1 MGANISSQ
9 LNESTTKVVN
19 NVLTDIA
26 VKIDN
31 SVQSVQNID
40 QTTNFSMVDSKVG
53 GDINISQ
60 EATMT
65 VTAILEADTNLK
77 NEIANEIKTKLKET
91 MANTVKQANTDL
103 NIGQANIAVAINK
116 TNSYIENNIQ
126 NLLSTGVSNSVKN
139 VGKTKTILNMEVIRS
154 EVGGN
159 INITQ
164 KAQITAIS
172 KNIAKTIVENS
183 IKNALTTD
191 ITKDLTNIADQKNT
205 GINLIAGLGLIVV
218 IVGGVLA
225 IKLLPTNA
233 KLTGMKPNAMGDVV
247 SNFQNSIEKG
257 KGANGKSGAYG
268 GDKKGKKPTKPMI
281 STKTK
286 IIIGCIIIIIIIFI
300 IWYYKRQQ
308 IAKTYDVPSY
318 LKGEPLGERSGFM
331 SGFTPGFTSGC
342 KSGFKPGFKS
352 KNLIY
357 Y

>member
-1 MGANISSQ
+1 MGANVSTQ

-19 NVLTDIA
+19 SVLTDIA

-53 GDINISQ
+53 GDVNISQ

-77 NEIANEIKTKLKET
+77 NEIANQITTKLKES
-91 MANTVKQANTDL
+91 MANTIKQANSDL
-103 NIGQANIAVAINK
+103 NIGQANIAVAENK
-116 TNSYIENNIQ
+116 TNSYIETNIQ
-126 NLLSTGVSNSVKN
+126 TLLSTGISNSVKN
-139 VGKTKTILNMEVIRS
+139 VGKSKTILNMEVIRS
-154 EVGGN
+154 EVGGD

-191 ITKDLTNIADQKNT
+191 ITKDLSNIADQKNT

-233 KLTGMKPNAMGDVV
+233 KLTGMSPPPPNAIGDVV
-247 SNFQNSIEKG
+247 SNIQNSIEKG
-257 KGANGKSGAYG
+257 KKTYG
-268 GDKKGKKPTKPMI
+268 GDKKEKKPNKPMI
-281 STKTK
+281 STTTK

-308 IAKTYDVPSY
+308 IAKTYDVSKY
-318 LKGEPLGERSGFM
+318 LNGEPLGKRSGFM
-331 SGFTPGFTSGC
+331 SGFINPENPS
-342 KSGFKPGFKS
+342 
-352 KNLIY
+352 Y
-357 Y
+357 YYY

>member
-164 KAQITAIS
+164 K
-172 KNIAKTIVENS
+172 
-183 IKNALTTD
+183 IK
-191 ITKDLTNIADQKNT
+191 
-205 GINLIAGLGLIVV
+205 
-218 IVGGVLA
+218 
-225 IKLLPTNA
+225 IK
-233 KLTGMKPNAMGDVV
+233 
-247 SNFQNSIEKG
+247 I
-257 KGANGKSGAYG
+257 
-268 GDKKGKKPTKPMI
+268 
-281 STKTK
+281 
-286 IIIGCIIIIIIIFI
+286 
-300 IWYYKRQQ
+300 
-308 IAKTYDVPSY
+308 
-318 LKGEPLGERSGFM
+318 
-331 SGFTPGFTSGC
+331 
-342 KSGFKPGFKS
+342 
-352 KNLIY
+352 
-357 Y
+357 

>member
-1 MGANISSQ
+1 MGANVSSQ

-19 NVLTDIA
+19 SVLTDIA

-53 GDINISQ
+53 GDVNISQ

-77 NEIANEIKTKLKET
+77 NEIANEIKNKLKET
-91 MANTVKQANTDL
+91 MENTVKQANTDL
-103 NIGQANIAVAINK
+103 NIGQANIAVAINR

-126 NLLSTGVSNSVKN
+126 NLLSTGISNSVQN

-233 KLTGMKPNAMGDVV
+233 KLTGMPPPNAIGDAL
-247 SNFQNSIEKG
+247 SNIQNGIEAVIK
-257 KGANGKSGAYG
+257 KFSG
-268 GDKKGKKPTKPMI
+268 
-281 STKTK
+281 
-286 IIIGCIIIIIIIFI
+286 
-300 IWYYKRQQ
+300 
-308 IAKTYDVPSY
+308 
-318 LKGEPLGERSGFM
+318 
-331 SGFTPGFTSGC
+331 
-342 KSGFKPGFKS
+342 
-352 KNLIY
+352 
-357 Y
+357 

>member
-1 MGANISSQ
+1 MGANVSSQ

-53 GDINISQ
+53 GDVNISQ

-91 MANTVKQANTDL
+91 MANTVRQANTDL
-103 NIGQANIAVAINK
+103 NIGQANIAVAINR
-116 TNSYIENNIQ
+116 TNSYIETNIQ
-126 NLLSTGVSNSVKN
+126 NLLSTGISNSVKN
-139 VGKTKTILNMEVIRS
+139 VGKTKTVLNMEVIRS
-154 EVGGN
+154 EVGGDL
-159 INITQ
+159 NITQ

-191 ITKDLTNIADQKNT
+191 ITKDLTNTADQKNT

-233 KLTGMKPNAMGDVV
+233 KLTGMPPNAIGDL
-247 SNFQNSIEKG
+247 SAGLNKLADAQG
-257 KGANGKSGAYG
+257 KKAYG

-308 IAKTYDVPSY
+308 IAKTYDVSKY
-318 LKGEPLGERSGFM
+318 KGGEPLGTRSGFM
-331 SGFTPGFTSGC
+331 SGFTSGFTSGC
-342 KSGFKPGFKS
+342 KSGFTPGVKS

>member
-53 GDINISQ
+53 GNINISQ

-103 NIGQANIAVAINK
+103 NIGQANIAVAINR
-116 TNSYIENNIQ
+116 TNSYIETNIQ
-126 NLLSTGVSNSVKN
+126 NLLSTGITNSVKN
-139 VGKTKTILNMEVIRS
+139 VGKTKTVLNMEVIRS
-154 EVGGN
+154 EVGGD

-191 ITKDLTNIADQKNT
+191 ITKELSNTADQKNT
-205 GINLIAGLGLIVV
+205 GINLIAGLGLVVV
-218 IVGGVLA
+218 IVGGVL
-225 IKLLPTNA
+225 ILRFSMSGK
-233 KLTGMKPNAMGDVV
+233 AMGAEVKAFKNEV
-247 SNFQNSIEKG
+247 KLQEGPVKRGI
-257 KGANGKSGAYG
+257 YG
-268 GDKKGKKPTKPMI
+268 GVKKGKKPTKPMV

-286 IIIGCIIIIIIIFI
+286 VIIGCIIIIIIILI
-300 IWYYKRQQ
+300 LWYLKRQQ
-308 IAKTYDVPSY
+308 IAKTYVVPSY
-318 LKGEPLGERSGFM
+318 LKGAPLGERSGFM
-331 SGFTPGFTSGC
+331 SGFTPGFTAYD
-342 KSGFKPGFKS
+342 KS